1 MYSSIKLKYVTAVII
16 CAYFNLSCAAE
27 RVGASAKNT
36 LNVLYQRFTLLWDT
50 PICKPGMFECIKG
63 DFFSWPWEV

>member
-1 MYSSIKLKYVTAVII
+1 MAFHLLTQDRPINAKAKQAWSNVNMCSSIKLKYVTAVII

-36 LNVLYQRFTLLWDT
+36 LNVL
-50 PICKPGMFECIKG
+50 
-63 DFFSWPWEV
+63 